1 LILASFS
8 LTVTNDFLNCSV
20 PNLPFPMNASNIQL
34 SQHATASPLSGV
46 LTSAR
51 DDLVVNN
58 NRYRRYMAVLTSY
71 LPLCRGVD
79 ASAKHI
85 THRVGPRQNIG
96 NGAIETYGE
105 GATQLSCA
113 VRVPTYAAADFAS
126 SARKYANFAGDFSTM
141 DLCALVERLAMG
153 MVRFAN
159 SGALTLVQLAG
170 GAGNVPRVSVL
181 GAAGPPITAGSGTIF
196 IPRAADAPTSP
207 NVFAAIV
214 YAAAAFGSRV
224 VTDWLEVDQNGRAVL
239 PNIGGSDLAYGCYHA
254 LRIIGG
260 NYAKAERG
268 AVFAYAVTCG
278 IHRDL
283 TVVGH
288 TDEGAYLRKVLRTGG
303 FQAPFGGI
311 DVRCRD
317 YVGLPR
323 PAEGT
328 PGNFAQLVDTIALTT
343 AAAAACC
350 DPLVQVDGRL
360 YPTHFVSARV
370 AATEPGATADVP
382 DDELDAIALE
392 HATSIC
398 GIAGQFSRAYI
409 KALAR
414 LFLADASGSEAEVH
428 LVTKF
433 QMAASAADRHLQY
446 VSVAPFFWIEPTGLV
461 DLPSTEFPAVAAG
474 YGQLCSPTRPSK
486 MPFWDDVFQ
495 TTCDMGCVSYG
506 RVGWRSART
515 SGLVLHLNGHLLN
528 GLTSLIIRQADPY
541 AFNNVGGADEGM
553 SARMLASRD
562 VATMLWVRGHSP
574 ICAPAEA
581 MYVGKGL
588 GIQVV
593 HSSYDAEEGRIKL
606 NHVPDSS
613 EFFSGEVS
621 LYVSRFSPLGTGGLD
636 DPNRVVHRARTSA
649 YLALNGA
656 RHALAPVLPQLAM
669 AVSFSDGGGTDW
681 STMPRLPLERP
692 LDVTRA
698 AADADSQRDGD
709 GRVHRAA
716 IVDNVPGTERQGDT
730 GAPAGDRIHAT
741 TLLAPQTGARA
752 RRQRAEG
759 DVQVAAQGDAGVE
772 EQ

>member
-1 LILASFS
+1 
-8 LTVTNDFLNCSV
+8 
-20 PNLPFPMNASNIQL
+20 MNASTIQL

-51 DDLVVNN
+51 DDEVVNN
-58 NRYRRYMAVLTSY
+58 NRFRQYMAVLTSY
-71 LPLCRGVD
+71 LPLCRGID

-96 NGAIETYGE
+96 NGNIDGYAAEVIRF
-105 GATQLSCA
+105 SCA
-113 VRVPTYAAADFAS
+113 VRVPAYAAADFAS

-141 DLCALVERLAMG
+141 DLCALVERLAAG

-159 SGALTLVQLAG
+159 SGRLTLAQL
-170 GAGNVPRVSVL
+170 GAGNEPRVSVL
-181 GAAGPPITAGSGTIF
+181 GAAGPPITAGSGSIF

-214 YAAAAFGSRV
+214 FAAAAHGSRV

-239 PNIGGSDLAYGCYHA
+239 PVVAGSDLAYGCYHA

-268 AVFAYAVTCG
+268 AVFAYALTCG
-278 IHRDL
+278 IHADL
-283 TVVGH
+283 TVVGQ

-303 FQAPFGGI
+303 FQAPYGGI

-328 PGNFAQLVDTIALTT
+328 LGNFAQLVDTIALTT
-343 AAAAACC
+343 AAAVACC

-360 YPTHFVSARV
+360 YPTHLVSARV
-370 AATEPGATADVP
+370 DQSEPGTAYEVEEE
-382 DDELDAIALE
+382 ELNAIALE

-398 GIAGQFSRAYI
+398 GVAGHFSRSYV
-409 KALAR
+409 KALSH
-414 LFLADASGSEAEVH
+414 LFLADQQGDEAVNH
-428 LVTKF
+428 LTTRF
-433 QMAASAADRHLQY
+433 QIAAAAPDRHLKY
-446 VSVAPFFWIEPTGLV
+446 ISVAPFFWIEPTGLV

-474 YGQLCSPTRPSK
+474 YGQLCSPTRPAK
-486 MPFWDDVFQ
+486 MPFWDNVYQ
-495 TTCDMGCVSYG
+495 TASDMGCVSYG

-515 SGLVLHLNGHLLN
+515 SGLVLHLNGHLLD
-528 GLTSLIIRQADPY
+528 GLTSLVVRQADPY
-541 AFNNVGGADEGM
+541 AFNNLGGADEGM
-553 SARMLASRD
+553 SARLLASRD
-562 VATMLWVRGHSP
+562 MASMLWVRGHSP

-581 MYVGKGL
+581 MYLGRGL

-593 HSSYDAEEGRIKL
+593 HSSYNPEEGRIRL

-621 LYVSRFSPLGTGGLD
+621 LYVSRFAPIGVGGLN
-636 DPNRVVHRARTSA
+636 DPNRVVRRARTSA
-649 YLALNGA
+649 YMAINGA
-656 RHALAPVLPQLAM
+656 RHALAPVMPQLAM
-669 AVSFSDGGGTDW
+669 AVSFSDVSASDWGTL
-681 STMPRLPLERP
+681 PRLPAERE
-692 LDVTRA
+692 LAVTQQ
-698 AADADSQRDGD
+698 AADNNVVRTD
-709 GRVHRAA
+709 GRVHTAMV
-716 IVDNVPGTERQGDT
+716 IDGVPGAEMQADTE
-730 GAPAGDRIHAT
+730 AAAGPRARAT
-741 TLLAPQTGARA
+741 TILAPQTGPRA

-759 DVQVAAQGDAGVE
+759 DVNVATVGNAGVE